1 MFLQMLWCLSC
12 RKNMPATDRT
22 VSDYFSGK
30 KMIYINRLITLL
42 TKQQNN
48 FLLGYIKQCISN
60 TFLLIKTIEKP
71 EKAVAFYLTFA
82 REKDT
87 KWWISDLGI
96 TPIKHTSLFYG
107 NTWLNI
113 YQFNRWTWYTGTRE
127 LRIGNFFGLST
138 LHSNVPNS
146 QLIYSTS

>member
-1 MFLQMLWCLSC
+1 M
-12 RKNMPATDRT
+12 
-22 VSDYFSGK
+22 
-30 KMIYINRLITLL
+30 
-42 TKQQNN
+42 
-48 FLLGYIKQCISN
+48 GYIKQCISN

-113 YQFNRWTWYTGTRE
+113 YQFNRWAWYTGTRE
-127 LRIGNFFGLST
+127 LRIGNLDSYLPSTLTYPIHSLFIQLPSEVNIFGLI
-138 LHSNVPNS
+138 L
-146 QLIYSTS
+146 